1 MLTINS
7 ERNREDFKSRNI
19 ILSFYILFFMFC
31 DLYLI
36 KANTDSDIT
45 NDILLYKH
53 SKATNYFLITL
64 NAIDL
69 ILSIFLLKWKKWAFW
84 LLTLTSTISVFLSI
98 YLDKSLLPIIGFFYI
113 IVLFALLQ
121 LKKNNITGWNRLN

>member
-1 MLTINS
+1 
-7 ERNREDFKSRNI
+7 
-19 ILSFYILFFMFC
+19 MFC

-113 IVLFALLQ
+113 IALFALLQ

>member
-7 ERNREDFKSRNI
+7 ERNSEDFKSRNI

-53 SKATNYFLITL
+53 SKATNYFLITI

-113 IVLFALLQ
+113 IALFALLQ